1 MYFLYKKSC
10 IHFLIISTFF
20 FRRTDFFDVL
30 IKIFHHSGTVEA
42 FRPKW
47 TSESNNLE
55 NILNYHLSKEVDYSK
70 LSQTSCVYC
79 YVAPIVSQR
88 SNLAINGCSIQ
99 RRYTA
104 EQRQHSFSPYWMLY
118 NDTSQGMRMTNVPS
132 NPLEQPMS
140 THATIITNNDDLR
153 EITNNAP
160 INDVWMNQYEPLSIV
175 DDMNIQVSDSLF
187 YSVDRIDDVPDA
199 PDIAK
204 T

>member
-1 MYFLYKKSC
+1 ME
-10 IHFLIISTFF
+10 TFW
-20 FRRTDFFDVL
+20 
-30 IKIFHHSGTVEA
+30 
-42 FRPKW
+42 PKW
-47 TSESNNLE
+47 TSEPNNNLE
-55 NILNYHLSKEVDYSK
+55 NILNYHVSKPVDYSK

-88 SNLAINGCSIQ
+88 SSLAINGCSIE

-132 NPLEQPMS
+132 NPLEQPMA
-140 THATIITNNDDLR
+140 THTTIITNNDDLK
-153 EITNNAP
+153 ETANNTP
-160 INDVWMNQYEPLSIV
+160 INDVWMNQYEPSIA

-187 YSVDRIDDVPDA
+187 YNADRIDDIPDA

>member
-1 MYFLYKKSC
+1 
-10 IHFLIISTFF
+10 
-20 FRRTDFFDVL
+20 
-30 IKIFHHSGTVEA
+30 
-42 FRPKW
+42 
-47 TSESNNLE
+47 
-55 NILNYHLSKEVDYSK
+55 
-70 LSQTSCVYC
+70 
-79 YVAPIVSQR
+79 
-88 SNLAINGCSIQ
+88 
-99 RRYTA
+99 
-104 EQRQHSFSPYWMLY
+104 
-118 NDTSQGMRMTNVPS
+118 MTNVLS

-160 INDVWMNQYEPLSIV
+160 INDVWMNQYEPPSIV